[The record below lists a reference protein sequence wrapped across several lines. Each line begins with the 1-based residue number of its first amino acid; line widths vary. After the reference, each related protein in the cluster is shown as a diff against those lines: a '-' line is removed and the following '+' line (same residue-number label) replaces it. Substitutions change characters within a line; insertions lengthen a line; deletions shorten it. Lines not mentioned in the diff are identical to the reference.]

1 MLIDRQ
7 KRRGTLIIIA
17 FFLII
22 FSSFFFIHLYRQS
35 PPPSDLPTSDG
46 SPDKCL
52 GNTTSRETGFKPYKD
67 SARPDIPYVKK
78 SIGQRPSQTDAPQMD
93 IRMVIEELLN
103 SPDTEIRTEAVDL
116 LEDLADEGGEIA
128 IEFLYLALND
138 TDEDIRE
145 SALDT
150 LIFLA
155 DDGNEIAAEFLIS
168 SLNNEHDD
176 VRENT
181 ISTLAEIRHEG
192 VVEALAG
199 CLTYDENAEIRALA
213 ADALGEIGDASAISA
228 LEQALYDPDGNVQ
241 ESAEEA
247 LEMLI
252 EDEDEDE
259 DLSSE

>member
-1 MLIDRQ
+1 M
-7 KRRGTLIIIA
+7 IIA
-17 FFLII
+17 CFLII

-35 PPPSDLPTSDG
+35 PPSPGDLPTSDG

-52 GNTTSRETGFKPYKD
+52 ENITSRETGFKPCKD
-67 SARPDIPYVKK
+67 SAKPDIPYAKK
-78 SIGQRPSQTDAPQMD
+78 SIRQRPSQTDVPQMD

-128 IEFLYLALND
+128 IEFLYSALND
-138 TDEDIRE
+138 KDEDIRE

-155 DDGNEIAAEFLIS
+155 DDGNEIAAGFLIS
-168 SLNNEHDD
+168 ALNNKHDD

-181 ISTLAEIRHEG
+181 ISALAEIRHKG
-192 VVEALAG
+192 VVEGLAG
-199 CLTYDENAEIRALA
+199 CLRYDKNAEIRGLA

-228 LEQALYDPDGNVQ
+228 LDEALYDPDEDVQ

-247 LEMLI
+247 LEMLT
-252 EDEDEDE
+252 EDEDE

>member
-7 KRRGTLIIIA
+7 KKRRTLIIIA
-17 FFLII
+17 CFLII

-35 PPPSDLPTSDG
+35 PPPPSDLPTSDG
-46 SPDKCL
+46 LPDKCQE
-52 GNTTSRETGFKPYKD
+52 NITSRETGFKPHKD
-67 SARPDIPYVKK
+67 SAKPDIPYVKK
-78 SIGQRPSQTDAPQMD
+78 RIRQRPSQTDVPQMD

-128 IEFLYLALND
+128 IEFLYSALND
-138 TDEDIRE
+138 KDEDIRE

-168 SLNNEHDD
+168 ALNNKHDD

-181 ISTLAEIRHEG
+181 ISALAEIRHKG
-192 VVEALAG
+192 VVEGLGG
-199 CLTYDENAEIRALA
+199 CLRYDENAEIRALA
-213 ADALGEIGDASAISA
+213 ADALGEIGNASAISA
-228 LEQALYDPDGNVQ
+228 LDEALYDPDEDVQ

-247 LEMLI
+247 LEMLT
-252 EDEDEDE
+252 EDE